1 MYIHTYI
8 YMQSAYTCVYISACT
23 VKEKLEEVIIPVR
36 TAYDQEEKWG
46 SSRRG
51 AVVNESD

>member
-1 MYIHTYI
+1 
-8 YMQSAYTCVYISACT
+8 MQSAYTCVYISACT